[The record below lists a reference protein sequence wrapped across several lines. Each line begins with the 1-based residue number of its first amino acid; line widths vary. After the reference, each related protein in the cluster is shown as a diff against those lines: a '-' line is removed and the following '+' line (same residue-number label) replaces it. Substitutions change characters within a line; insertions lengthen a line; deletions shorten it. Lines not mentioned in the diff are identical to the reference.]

1 MFEVPCPNANQQSK
15 TAIASKS
22 EANRRRMIRDSVDCV
37 AFRGYLGG
45 RGCRFSISS
54 LRFAMPIYEY
64 KCNKC
69 GVFEAMQG
77 IKEAPLKKCPTCK
90 SKVERQMSRGSF
102 ILKGSGWYAT
112 DYAKKSTPSSP
123 ESDSS
128 STPATPATNGSTA
141 SSSDTSSKPA
151 SESRPAT
158 ESKPSSSESKT
169 SSRSKSS
176 SEKSVSAKAAD

>member
-1 MFEVPCPNANQQSK
+1 
-15 TAIASKS
+15 
-22 EANRRRMIRDSVDCV
+22 
-37 AFRGYLGG
+37 
-45 RGCRFSISS
+45 
-54 LRFAMPIYEY
+54 MPIYEY

-112 DYAKKSTPSSP
+112 DYAKKSTPSTT
-123 ESDSS
+123 ESDST
-128 STPATPATNGSTA
+128 STTEKPATNGTTA

-151 SESRPAT
+151 TDSKPAT
-158 ESKPSSSESKT
+158 ESKSLSSSSSESKP

>member
-1 MFEVPCPNANQQSK
+1 
-15 TAIASKS
+15 
-22 EANRRRMIRDSVDCV
+22 
-37 AFRGYLGG
+37 
-45 RGCRFSISS
+45 
-54 LRFAMPIYEY
+54 MPIYEY

-77 IKEAPLKKCPTCK
+77 IKEAPLRKCPTCK

-112 DYAKKSTPSSP
+112 DYAKKSAPSSTD
-123 ESDSS
+123 SDSA
-128 STPATPATNGSTA
+128 STTEKPATNGTTA
-141 SSSDTSSKPA
+141 SSSESSSKA
-151 SESRPAT
+151 ATESKPAT
-158 ESKPSSSESKT
+158 ESKSSSTESKT